1 MFWYR
6 NSAPNYSKLHP
17 KDENCNNNNCEE
29 CLIKELLRENW
40 QDKKENV
47 FLKIAYEKNIIRNT
61 AASIRELDE
70 EDRKNLERINFLY
83 TLKSYCI

>member
-29 CLIKELLRENW
+29 CLIKELLREILAKW
-40 QDKKENV
+40 
-47 FLKIAYEKNIIRNT
+47 EKNKTI
-61 AASIRELDE
+61 
-70 EDRKNLERINFLY
+70 K
-83 TLKSYCI
+83 